1 MFKKYIDKI
10 KNTLNQ
16 KMDMNNKK
24 SIENLV
30 VFLILLI
37 ITIIAVNTIWGNNDK
52 NAEEKENTYSY
63 KQLAENVD
71 NTIIGNNFDNYEYNL
86 EDSLEEILSK
96 ISGVRECSSFS
107 YIF

>member
-1 MFKKYIDKI
+1 MFKKFFDKI

-16 KMDMNNKK
+16 KVDMNNKK

-52 NAEEKENTYSY
+52 NEEEKDNTYSY

-71 NTIIGNNFDNYEYNL
+71 NTIIGNNYDNYEYNL
-86 EDSLEEILSK
+86 EDSLEEILGK
-96 ISGVRECSSFS
+96 ISGVRKC
-107 YIF
+107 